1 MQLSHARPVATVR
14 FDDPNLVSSAGL
26 VPLVVLAEQCG
37 LRDLAG
43 EHLSVATSCDL
54 PPTAR
59 PARITHDPLSAVEN
73 YNPELVHFSDTPRY
87 LARRLFPILN
97 ADLAELT

>member
-1 MQLSHARPVATVR
+1 MGLVEVPFGATKKGISQMQLSHARPVATVR

-26 VPLVVLAEQCG
+26 VPLVALTEQCD

-43 EHLSVATSCDL
+43 EHLGVATSCDL

-59 PARITHDPLSAVEN
+59 PARIIHAPVGGW
-73 YNPELVHFSDTPRY
+73 EL
-87 LARRLFPILN
+87 
-97 ADLAELT
+97 